1 MIKLTKSILYK
12 YTVGE
17 DIANAIS
24 HGVSAIFAYVGLIY
38 LVYTSAINGSTIDVI
53 AFSIYGTSLLF
64 MFLMSTLYH
73 AIFHDM
79 TRSIFKRLDHSAI
92 FVLIAGTYVPFTFTV
107 INDLMSYIILGVLV
121 LIAIL
126 GIVLKTFFVGRFKVV
141 STLVYVFMGWLIIFE
156 IKPLISNLSQN
167 ALIFLVA
174 GGVIY
179 TLGAIIYAI
188 SKFKYHH
195 FVWHI
200 FVTLAA
206 ICHYIVIA
214 FYIF

>member
-17 DIANAIS
+17 DIANAVS
-24 HGVSAIFAYVGLIY
+24 HGIGALAAYIGLIY
-38 LVYTSAINGSTIDVI
+38 LVYTSSVNGTVTDVI
-53 AFSIYGTSLLF
+53 AFSVYGTSLIF

-107 INDLMSYIILGVLV
+107 INSVLSYIILGVLI

-126 GIVLKTFFVGRFKVV
+126 GIVLKTFFVGRYKRI
-141 STLVYVFMGWLIIFE
+141 STLVYVIMGWLIIFE
-156 IKPLISNLSQN
+156 VKPLIANLNSQ

-179 TLGAIIYAI
+179 TLGAVVYAV
-188 SKFKYHH
+188 STFKYHH

-200 FVTLAA
+200 FVMLAA
-206 ICHYIVIA
+206 VCHYIVIA
-214 FYIF
+214 FYIL